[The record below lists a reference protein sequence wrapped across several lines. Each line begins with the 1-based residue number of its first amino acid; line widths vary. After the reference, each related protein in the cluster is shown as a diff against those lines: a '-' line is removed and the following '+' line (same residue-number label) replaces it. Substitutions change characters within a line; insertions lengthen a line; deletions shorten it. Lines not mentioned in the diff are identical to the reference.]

1 MFVRSKMTSNPFT
14 VFSRSNCSDAQELIK
29 KHGVKRLPVLKGDK
43 LVGLVSSN
51 DIANYSPS
59 RATSLS
65 MGEISY
71 LLAKTKISDIMTRN
85 PITISSKA
93 LLEEAAILI
102 RDSDVGC
109 LPVVDDGKLV
119 GIITSSDLLDAFI
132 ELLGFKA
139 PGTRLTIEA
148 TDAPG
153 ILSEVTGI
161 FGEFNANITHV
172 AVCRSSGGKSDVV
185 IGTDSYNTPEIESL
199 LKKHG
204 YNIIYKLQNR

>member
-14 VFSRSNCSDAQELIK
+14 VSPDQTVLDAQELIK

-93 LLEEAAILI
+93 LLEEARMLY
-102 RDSDVGC
+102 R
-109 LPVVDDGKLV
+109 LPG
-119 GIITSSDLLDAFI
+119 
-132 ELLGFKA
+132 
-139 PGTRLTIEA
+139 
-148 TDAPG
+148 DAPG
-153 ILSEVTGI
+153 HWRNVQSDYVRNRLK
-161 FGEFNANITHV
+161 AV
-172 AVCRSSGGKSDVV
+172 A
-185 IGTDSYNTPEIESL
+185 
-199 LKKHG
+199 
-204 YNIIYKLQNR
+204 

>member
-14 VFSRSNCSDAQELIK
+14 VSPDQTVLDAQELIK
-29 KHGVKRLPVLKGDK
+29 KHGVKRLPVLKGDR

-51 DIANYSPS
+51 NIANYSPS

-71 LLAKTKISDIMTRN
+71 LLAKTKISSIMTKN

-102 RDSDVGC
+102 RNSDIGC
-109 LPVVDDGKLV
+109 LPVVDDGQLV
-119 GIITSSDLLDAFI
+119 GIITASDLLDAFI

-172 AVCRSSGGKSDVV
+172 AVYRSSGGKSDVV
-185 IGTDSYNTPEIESL
+185 IGTNSYNTLEIEAL
-199 LKKHG
+199 LKKRG
-204 YNIIYKLQNR
+204 YNITYKLQNR